1 MEGTFNSLVS
11 QSGQFDWFLK
21 DLFPLFSEMKLF
33 ETIKKSFTEIRQ
45 QPYVQAMKLQTLQ
58 FVYRLFMGIICSC

>member
-33 ETIKKSFTEIRQ
+33 ETIKKSFTEIRK
-45 QPYVQAMKLQTLQ
+45 QPYVQAMKLQRLQ

>member
-1 MEGTFNSLVS
+1 MEGTFNFLVS

-33 ETIKKSFTEIRQ
+33 ETIKKSFTGIRQ
-45 QPYVQAMKLQTLQ
+45 QPYVQAMKLQRLQ
-58 FVYRLFMGIICSC
+58 FVL